1 MGPSLQMW
9 SVVGGLRRTAFSAVS
24 KGSPT
29 RSLLGGG
36 YRCLT
41 VEPTTEK
48 GEEITVTEAK
58 KLMRLVNVDEMKKKL
73 GCMGD
78 EETVSYT
85 KLIEA
90 SQGLGIARSL
100 HEAHAFARI
109 LDDAGVILIFRD
121 KVYLHP
127 HKVVELIRKAVP
139 LGLNP
144 EDDPAKV
151 EFDKLR
157 RMKEEI
163 DVLAH
168 KQVRKILWCGLGYS
182 VVQIGLFFRLTFWE
196 FSWDVMEPITFFT
209 TATGIIVGYAY
220 FLMTSRDPTYQD
232 FMKRLFLSRQR
243 KLLKSRNFDVERF
256 KELEKKSSCSSS
268 SHHSCHANASIR
280 KCVGVDLDLED
291 SLHSR
296 RD

>member
-1 MGPSLQMW
+1 MW
-9 SVVGGLRRTAFSAVS
+9 SVMGLVRRTAMSSTVNKA
-24 KGSPT
+24 SPV
-29 RSLLGGG
+29 RSLLGGF
-36 YRCLT
+36 RCLNVESKEEDEKKDMT
-41 VEPTTEK
+41 VL
-48 GEEITVTEAK
+48 EAK
-58 KLMRLVNVDEMKKKL
+58 KLMRLVNVEDMKKKL
-73 GCMGD
+73 IGMGD
-78 EETVSYT
+78 KEMVTYT
-85 KLIEA
+85 TLIEA

-100 HEAHAFARI
+100 DEAHAFARV

-127 HKVVELIRKAVP
+127 HKVVDLIRKAVP

-144 EDDPAKV
+144 DDELIRE
-151 EFDKLR
+151 EFDKMR
-157 RMKEEI
+157 SMKEEI

-168 KQVRKILWCGLGYS
+168 QQVRKILWGGLGYS
-182 VVQIGLFFRLTFWE
+182 VVQIGIFVRLTFWE

-243 KLLKSRNFDVERF
+243 KLLKSHKFDAERF
-256 KELEKKSSCSSS
+256 KELENKWKITSCSSS
-268 SHHSCHANASIR
+268 SCHANASIR
-280 KCVGVDLDLED
+280 NRVGVDLDLED
-291 SLHSR
+291 SLQSHH

>member
-1 MGPSLQMW
+1 MW
-9 SVVGGLRRTAFSAVS
+9 SVMGLARRAAFSTVTR
-24 KGSPT
+24 GYPT
-29 RSLLGGG
+29 RPLLGGG
-36 YRCLT
+36 CRCLT
-41 VEPTTEK
+41 VESMPEK
-48 GEEITVTEAK
+48 AKEEEDITITEAK

-73 GCMGD
+73 VGMAD
-78 EETVSYT
+78 KEIVSYST
-85 KLIEA
+85 LVEA

-100 HEAHAFARI
+100 DEAHAFARV

-127 HKVVELIRKAVP
+127 DKVVDLIRKAVP

-144 EDDPAKV
+144 EDDPIRH

-157 RMKEEI
+157 CMKEEI

-182 VVQIGLFFRLTFWE
+182 MVQIGLFFRLTFWE

-220 FLMTSRDPTYQD
+220 FLLTSRDPTYQD

-243 KLLKSRNFDVERF
+243 KLLKSRKFDVERF
-256 KELEKKSSCSSS
+256 KELEKKWKMTSSS
-268 SHHSCHANASIR
+268 SSWSASCHANASIR
-280 KCVGVDLDLED
+280 NRVGVDLDLED
-291 SLHSR
+291 SLQSR